1 MKDRLFSG
9 PDVDEAL
16 AVAAASLGLPRAELR
31 YVVLDPGT
39 AGGRGL
45 KPTPARIAV
54 LLKDSP
60 PSAAGAERSRPD
72 TSAAKAPPSDARAGI
87 RETIRAVADAG
98 ELDVDPE
105 IEETDEAVLVR
116 LRGADQAFFLGP
128 EGKGEVLRATEHL
141 LQRLYGS
148 ILQPR
153 FLRLTCEGFRERRDQ
168 ALAEEARRLAE
179 AVRADGRPREMEPLN
194 AYERRVVHVAL
205 QDETGVVTFSVGEGS
220 SRRVTVAPAAEAG
233 PETEGRDGGG
243 K

>member
-1 MKDRLFSG
+1 VKDRLFSG

-54 LLKDSP
+54 LLREPSRSAPSP
-60 PSAAGAERSRPD
+60 RERDVGPVIPPPD
-72 TSAAKAPPSDARAGI
+72 PRARL
-87 RETIRAVADAG
+87 RETIRAVAEAG
-98 ELDVDPE
+98 GLDVEAD
-105 IEETDEAVLVR
+105 IEEGEEAVVVR
-116 LRGADQAFFLGP
+116 LRGPDHAFFLAP
-128 EGKGEVLRATEHL
+128 EGQGEVLRATEHL
-141 LQRLYGS
+141 LQRLYGAA
-148 ILQPR
+148 LQPR

-179 AVRADGRPREMEPLN
+179 AVRADGQPREMAPLN
-194 AYERRVVHVAL
+194 AYERRVVHIAL
-205 QDETGVVTFSVGEGS
+205 QAEPGITTFSVGEGS
-220 SRRVTVAPAAEAG
+220 SRRVTVAPLAPGGPGTEA
-233 PETEGRDGGG
+233 PDGG